1 MCSYKDRVI
10 RELGKGTFGSV
21 FKCHDSKHND
31 HVALKVIRSISRYID
46 SAKIEADLLDDIYDK
61 QNAQN
66 LNVCVKMFSHFRFGG
81 KSLRQIFNFIVTL
94 YHTHHMSFL
103 TLL

>member
-1 MCSYKDRVI
+1 MYSYKDRVI

-46 SAKIEADLLDDIYDK
+46 SAKIEAELLDDIYDK

-81 KSLRQIFNFIVTL
+81 EYAEMWWIL
-94 YHTHHMSFL
+94 SFF
-103 TLL
+103 